1 MPVARPVPR
10 GVCVPRGIIFVT
22 SGAAREREREEQR
35 ISSCTFA
42 CVHLSWGGAACARV
56 QLSYPK
62 NAHAAPAS
70 SGERVAKTRRSVC
83 VFTERTFT
91 SCAAAAARS
100 AARGRGALRA
110 AVCSGRAAQGEWHRA
125 RAWPEARLQR
135 GAAGFWVT
143 PECAAQPRGLL
154 HRRAR
159 ERAAVRR
166 GAARGFKSTG
176 QFCHCVHVYS
186 LCELGDVRRCEHA

>member
-1 MPVARPVPR
+1 MRSTRHGRREAEKKERKTRFGGGEIGELTKHSGQHPRRPGGQPVKPDHFRYKWSGPDMPVARPVPR

-91 SCAAAAARS
+91 SPGPWPLSHFRTTMH
-100 AARGRGALRA
+100 
-110 AVCSGRAAQGEWHRA
+110 VHR
-125 RAWPEARLQR
+125 P
-135 GAAGFWVT
+135 T
-143 PECAAQPRGLL
+143 M
-154 HRRAR
+154 
-159 ERAAVRR
+159 
-166 GAARGFKSTG
+166 T
-176 QFCHCVHVYS
+176 
-186 LCELGDVRRCEHA
+186 